1 MQIIEIQ
8 QNIENLTLSVG
19 RKPLEIMPIAESG
32 SARKYFRI
40 VTETGS
46 LIGTYSENTEENEAF
61 FAFSRHFRDLGL
73 NVPEVLAVNDDK
85 TCYLQS
91 DFGDDNLFAHVQKAL
106 ATAGPS
112 TFPMVSGTTKSGT
125 TAFMDDKLIELYKKA
140 LSHLVKLQVLGHQG
154 LDYSK
159 AYPTECF
166 DRQSIL
172 DDLNYFKYY
181 FVKPHEEIDFNE
193 TRLNRDFSAFAD
205 FVSQAPCD
213 FFMYR
218 DFQSR
223 NIMVK
228 DNDLY
233 FIDFQGGRK
242 GPLNYDVVSLLYQV
256 KAQIPQAVRDEL
268 VLFYKSELSRHLNP
282 EEVRFDLYQP
292 YFVYLRLLQVLGAY
306 GFRGLIQKKSHF
318 IESIP
323 YALKELKT
331 WNESH
336 PLNNYPELQN
346 VITQLSTLNSKL
358 STLNSK
364 LPTLNSKLSTLNS
377 KLPTLNSQLSTLNS
391 QLPTDPQ
398 LSTLNSKLPTLNSQL
413 TVTINSFSFRKG
425 YPNDFSGN
433 GGGFVFDCRAL
444 PNPGR
449 EPEFKAKTGRD
460 WEVIDYLMA
469 KPPVHVFLDHV
480 KGIVSQSVENYKE
493 RHFSH
498 LMVSFGCTGG
508 QHRSVFFA
516 QTIYEWLKKTYPDIH
531 LILNHIERKI
541 KEEHNA

>member
-1 MQIIEIQ
+1 MQTPDI
-8 QNIENLTLSVG
+8 QNILAELTRSIG
-19 RKPLEIMPIAESG
+19 ETPKEILPIVESG

-40 VTETGS
+40 ITDNKS
-46 LIGTYSENTEENEAF
+46 LIGTYSNNVEENEAF
-61 FAFSRHFRDLGL
+61 LCFSKHFHDLGL
-73 NVPEVLAVNDDK
+73 NVPEVFAVNEER

-106 ATAGPS
+106 IASSGPS
-112 TFPMVSGTTKSGT
+112 TGSGALASYS
-125 TAFMDDKLIELYKKA
+125 DNVIELYKKA

-159 AYPTECF
+159 AYPTERF
-166 DRQSIL
+166 DRQAII

-181 FVKPHEEIDFNE
+181 FIKPHEEIDFNE
-193 TRLNRDFSAFAD
+193 TRLGKDFEAFAD

-228 DNDLY
+228 DGELY

-256 KAQIPQAVRDEL
+256 KAQVPQAIRDEL
-268 VLFYKSELSRHLNP
+268 VNYYKAELSQYMSP
-282 EEVRFDLYQP
+282 EAVKFDTYQP
-292 YFVYLRLLQVLGAY
+292 YFVYLRLMQVLGAY

-323 YALKELKT
+323 YALREIEALSKGT
-331 WNESH
+331 
-336 PLNNYPELQN
+336 PLTAYPELQS
-346 VITQLSTLNSKL
+346 VI
-358 STLNSK
+358 
-364 LPTLNSKLSTLNS
+364 
-377 KLPTLNSQLSTLNS
+377 SQLN
-391 QLPTDPQ
+391 
-398 LSTLNSKLPTLNSQL
+398 KLDTKYAALIAPPAGKL
-413 TVTINSFSFRKG
+413 TVTINSFSFKKG
-425 YPNDFSGN
+425 YPADFSGN

-449 EPEFKAKTGRD
+449 EPEFKTKTGRD

-469 KPPVHVFLDHV
+469 KPPVHVFLNHV
-480 KGIVSQSVENYKE
+480 KGIVGQSVDNYRE
-493 RHFSH
+493 RHFSN

-516 QTIYEWLKKTYPDIH
+516 QTIFEWLKATYPDIH
-531 LILNHIERKI
+531 LKLNHIERKI
-541 KEEHNA
+541 TEENNA

>member
-1 MQIIEIQ
+1 MQPTDI
-8 QNIENLTLSVG
+8 QNIIAELTHSIG
-19 RKPLEIMPIAESG
+19 ETPTEILPIAASG

-40 VTETGS
+40 ITDKRT

-61 FAFSRHFRDLGL
+61 LTFSKHFHDLGL
-73 NVPEVLAVNDDK
+73 NVPEVYAVNEDK

-106 ATAGPS
+106 MAGS
-112 TFPMVSGTTKSGT
+112 FGENI
-125 TAFMDDKLIELYKKA
+125 IEHYKKA
-140 LSHLVKLQVLGHQG
+140 LSHLVRLQVLGHKG

-159 AYPTECF
+159 AYPTERF
-166 DRQSIL
+166 DRQAIL

-193 TRLNRDFSAFAD
+193 TRLGKDFEAFAD

-228 DNDLY
+228 DNELY

-256 KAQIPQAVRDEL
+256 KSQIPQAVRDEL
-268 VLFYKSELSRHLNP
+268 IQYYKKELKQFVNP
-282 EEVRFDLYQP
+282 DEVKFDTYQP

-331 WNESH
+331 WNENH
-336 PLNNYPELQN
+336 PLNNYPELQK
-346 VITQLSTLNSKL
+346 VISQLSTLNYPTDSQLSTLNSKL
-358 STLNSK
+358 
-364 LPTLNSKLSTLNS
+364 
-377 KLPTLNSQLSTLNS
+377 
-391 QLPTDPQ
+391 
-398 LSTLNSKLPTLNSQL
+398 
-413 TVTINSFSFRKG
+413 TVTVNSFSFKKG
-425 YPNDFSGN
+425 YPNDFRRLRVRLPCPTQPWPRTRVQNQDRPRLGSHRLPDVQATRPR
-433 GGGFVFDCRAL
+433 FPRPRESRHRTECRQL
-444 PNPGR
+444 PRTP
-449 EPEFKAKTGRD
+449 F
-460 WEVIDYLMA
+460 
-469 KPPVHVFLDHV
+469 
-480 KGIVSQSVENYKE
+480 Q
-493 RHFSH
+493 
-498 LMVSFGCTGG
+498 
-508 QHRSVFFA
+508 
-516 QTIYEWLKKTYPDIH
+516 
-531 LILNHIERKI
+531 
-541 KEEHNA
+541 

>member
-1 MQIIEIQ
+1 MQPIEIQ
-8 QNIENLTLSVG
+8 NILAELTRSIG
-19 RKPLEIMPIAESG
+19 ETPIEILPIAASG
-32 SARKYFRI
+32 SARKYYRVF
-40 VTETGS
+40 TERCS
-46 LIGTYSENTEENEAF
+46 MIGTYSENTEENKAF
-61 FAFSRHFRDLGL
+61 LAFNKHFHDLGL
-73 NVPEVLAVNDDK
+73 NVPKVFAVNEK
-85 TCYLQS
+85 ETCYLQS
-91 DFGDDNLFAHVQKAL
+91 DFGDDNLFAHVQKSLMANV
-106 ATAGPS
+106 GPS
-112 TFPMVSGTTKSGT
+112 TGSETLISLGENV
-125 TAFMDDKLIELYKKA
+125 IELYKKA
-140 LSHLVKLQVLGHQG
+140 LKHLVKFQYIGHQG

-159 AYPTECF
+159 AYPTPSF
-166 DRQSIL
+166 DRQAIL

-181 FVKPHEEIDFNE
+181 FAKPHEEIEFNE
-193 TRLNRDFSAFAD
+193 ARLGKDFEAFAD

-228 DNDLY
+228 DNELY

-256 KAQIPQAVRDEL
+256 KAQIPQNVRDEL
-268 VLFYKSELSRHLNP
+268 VLHYKEELKPFVNP
-282 EEVRFDLYQP
+282 DEVKFDLYQP

-323 YALKELKT
+323 FALKELKI
-331 WNESH
+331 WNEKH
-336 PLNNYPELQN
+336 PLTDYPELQH
-346 VITQLSTLNSKL
+346 VISQ
-358 STLNSK
+358 
-364 LPTLNSKLSTLNS
+364 LPTLNYPT
-377 KLPTLNSQLSTLNS
+377 TLNSQLSTLNS
-391 QLPTDPQ
+391 
-398 LSTLNSKLPTLNSQL
+398 KL

-449 EPEFKAKTGRD
+449 EPEFKTKTGRD

-493 RHFSH
+493 RHFSN
-498 LMVSFGCTGG
+498 LMISFGCTGG

-516 QTIYEWLKKTYPDIH
+516 QTIYEWLKTAYPDIN
-531 LILNHIERKI
+531 LKLNHIERKI
-541 KEEHNA
+541 KEERNA

>member
-1 MQIIEIQ
+1 MQTPDI
-8 QNIENLTLSVG
+8 QNILAELTRSIG
-19 RKPLEIMPIAESG
+19 ETPTEILPIAASG
-32 SARKYFRI
+32 SARKYYRI
-40 VTETGS
+40 ITDKRT
-46 LIGTYSENTEENEAF
+46 LISTYSDNTEENEAF
-61 FAFSRHFRDLGL
+61 LTFSKHFHDLGL
-73 NVPEVLAVNDDK
+73 NVPEIFAVNREK

-91 DFGDDNLFAHVQKAL
+91 DFGDDNLFAHVQKSL
-106 ATAGPS
+106 MAGS
-112 TFPMVSGTTKSGT
+112 FGENV
-125 TAFMDDKLIELYKKA
+125 IQLYKMA

-159 AYPTECF
+159 AYPTERF
-166 DRQSIL
+166 DRQAII

-193 TRLNRDFSAFAD
+193 TRLGKDFEAFAD
-205 FVSQAPCD
+205 FVSQDPCD

-228 DNDLY
+228 DNELY

-256 KAQIPQAVRDEL
+256 KAQIPQAIRDEL
-268 VLFYKSELSRHLNP
+268 IHYYKEELKQFVDP
-282 EEVRFDLYQP
+282 EEVKFDTYQP

-323 YALKELKT
+323 YALKEIQALAQAQ
-331 WNESH
+331 
-336 PLNNYPELQN
+336 PLNDYPELHHIIQQFN
-346 VITQLSTLNSKL
+346 KIEQRYQAILQP
-358 STLNSK
+358 
-364 LPTLNSKLSTLNS
+364 PTGK
-377 KLPTLNSQLSTLNS
+377 
-391 QLPTDPQ
+391 
-398 LSTLNSKLPTLNSQL
+398 L
-413 TVTINSFSFRKG
+413 TVTVNSFSFKKG

-449 EPEFKAKTGRD
+449 EPEFKTKTGRD

-480 KGIVSQSVENYKE
+480 KAVVSQSVENYKE
-493 RHFSH
+493 RHFSN

-516 QTIYEWLKKTYPDIH
+516 QTIYEWLKATYPDIH
-531 LILNHIERKI
+531 VVLNHIERKI

>member
-1 MQIIEIQ
+1 MQTPDI
-8 QNIENLTLSVG
+8 QNILAELTRSIG
-19 RKPLEIMPIAESG
+19 ETPKEILPIAESG
-32 SARKYFRI
+32 SARKYYRVI
-40 VTETGS
+40 TEKS
-46 LIGTYSENTEENEAF
+46 SMIGTYSSNIEENEAF
-61 FAFSRHFRDLGL
+61 LTFSKHFYGLGL
-73 NVPEVLAVNDDK
+73 NVPEVFAVNEER

-91 DFGDDNLFAHVQKAL
+91 DFGDDNLFAHVQKSL
-106 ATAGPS
+106 
-112 TFPMVSGTTKSGT
+112 MVGDFGENV
-125 TAFMDDKLIELYKKA
+125 IQLYKQA
-140 LSHLVKLQVLGHQG
+140 LCHLVKLQVLGHKG

-159 AYPTECF
+159 AYPTERF
-166 DRQSIL
+166 DRQAII

-193 TRLNRDFSAFAD
+193 TRLGKDFEAFAD

-228 DNDLY
+228 DNELY

-256 KAQIPQAVRDEL
+256 KAQIPQAIRDEL
-268 VLFYKSELSRHLNP
+268 VNYYKTELSQYMSL
-282 EEVRFDLYQP
+282 EAVKFDTYQP
-292 YFVYLRLLQVLGAY
+292 YFVYLRLMQVLGAY

-323 YALKELKT
+323 YALREIEALSKAA
-331 WNESH
+331 
-336 PLNNYPELQN
+336 PLTAYPELQS
-346 VITQLSTLNSKL
+346 VI
-358 STLNSK
+358 
-364 LPTLNSKLSTLNS
+364 
-377 KLPTLNSQLSTLNS
+377 SQLN
-391 QLPTDPQ
+391 
-398 LSTLNSKLPTLNSQL
+398 KLDAKHAALIAPPAGKL
-413 TVTINSFSFRKG
+413 TVTINSFSFKKG
-425 YPNDFSGN
+425 YPADFSGN

-449 EPEFKAKTGRD
+449 EPEFKTKTGRD

-469 KPPVHVFLDHV
+469 KPPVHIFLDHV
-480 KGIVSQSVENYKE
+480 KGIINQSVENYKD
-493 RHFSH
+493 RHFSN

-516 QTIYEWLKKTYPDIH
+516 QTIYEWLKATYPDIH
-531 LILNHIERKI
+531 LKLNHIERKI
-541 KEEHNA
+541 TEETGL

>member
-1 MQIIEIQ
+1 MQSNET
-8 QNIENLTLSVG
+8 QNILAELTRSLDETPIDIV
-19 RKPLEIMPIAESG
+19 PIAASG
-32 SARKYFRI
+32 SARKYYRI
-40 VTETGS
+40 VTEKRT

-61 FAFSRHFRDLGL
+61 LTFSKHFHDFGL
-73 NVPEVLAVNDDK
+73 NVPEVFAVNEEK

-91 DFGDDNLFAHVQKAL
+91 DFGDDNLFAHVQRSLMASSF
-106 ATAGPS
+106 GEN
-112 TFPMVSGTTKSGT
+112 V
-125 TAFMDDKLIELYKKA
+125 IELYKKA
-140 LSHLVKLQVLGHQG
+140 LSHLVKLQVLGHKD

-159 AYPTECF
+159 AYPTERF
-166 DRQSIL
+166 DRQAIL

-193 TRLNRDFSAFAD
+193 TRLGKDFEAFAD

-228 DNDLY
+228 DSELY

-268 VLFYKSELSRHLNP
+268 IQYYKEELKQFVNP
-282 EEVRFDLYQP
+282 EEVKFDTYQP

-323 YALKELKT
+323 YALKEIQALAKAQ
-331 WNESH
+331 
-336 PLNNYPELQN
+336 PLNDYPELQH
-346 VITQLSTLNSKL
+346 IILQFGKIEQRYQTILQP
-358 STLNSK
+358 
-364 LPTLNSKLSTLNS
+364 PTGK
-377 KLPTLNSQLSTLNS
+377 
-391 QLPTDPQ
+391 
-398 LSTLNSKLPTLNSQL
+398 L
-413 TVTINSFSFRKG
+413 TVTVNSFSFKKG

-449 EPEFKAKTGRD
+449 EPEFKTKTGRD

-480 KGIVSQSVENYKE
+480 KAIIGQSVDNYRE
-493 RHFSH
+493 RHFSN

-516 QTIYEWLKKTYPDIH
+516 QTIYEWLKTTYPDIH
-531 LILNHIERKI
+531 IIVNHIERKI

>member
-1 MQIIEIQ
+1 MQPIEIQ
-8 QNIENLTLSVG
+8 NILAELTRSIG
-19 RKPLEIMPIAESG
+19 ETPIEILPIAASG
-32 SARKYFRI
+32 SARKYYRI
-40 VTETGS
+40 FTERRS
-46 LIGTYSENTEENEAF
+46 MIGTYSENTEENKAF
-61 FAFSRHFRDLGL
+61 LAFSKHFHELGL
-73 NVPEVLAVNDDK
+73 NVPEVFTVNKEK

-91 DFGDDNLFAHVQKAL
+91 DFGDDNLFAHVQKSLMANV
-106 ATAGPS
+106 GPS
-112 TFPMVSGTTKSGT
+112 TGSGT
-125 TAFMDDKLIELYKKA
+125 LIPLYKKA

-159 AYPTECF
+159 AYPTPSF
-166 DRQSIL
+166 DRQAIL

-193 TRLNRDFSAFAD
+193 ARLGKDFEAFAD

-228 DNDLY
+228 DNELY

-268 VLFYKSELSRHLNP
+268 IPYYKEELKQFVNP
-282 EEVRFDLYQP
+282 DEVKFDLYQP

-323 YALKELKT
+323 FALKELKT
-331 WNESH
+331 WNEKH
-336 PLNNYPELQN
+336 PLTDYPELQH
-346 VITQLSTLNSKL
+346 VISQLSTLNY
-358 STLNSK
+358 
-364 LPTLNSKLSTLNS
+364 PT
-377 KLPTLNSQLSTLNS
+377 TLNSQLSTLNS
-391 QLPTDPQ
+391 
-398 LSTLNSKLPTLNSQL
+398 KL

-449 EPEFKAKTGRD
+449 EPEFKTKTGRD

-480 KGIVSQSVENYKE
+480 KGIVGQSVENYKE

-516 QTIYEWLKKTYPDIH
+516 QTIYEWLKTAYPDIN
-531 LILNHIERKI
+531 LKLNHIERKI
-541 KEEHNA
+541 KEERNA

>member
-1 MQIIEIQ
+1 MQSTDI
-8 QNIENLTLSVG
+8 QNILAELTHSLSETPNDIV
-19 RKPLEIMPIAESG
+19 PIAASG
-32 SARKYFRI
+32 SARKYYRI
-40 VTETGS
+40 ITDKRT
-46 LIGTYSENTEENEAF
+46 LIGTYSENTEENDAF
-61 FAFSRHFRDLGL
+61 LTFSKHFHDIGL
-73 NVPEVLAVNDDK
+73 NVPEVFAVNEEK

-106 ATAGPS
+106 MAGGPS
-112 TFPMVSGTTKSGT
+112 TGSGT
-125 TAFMDDKLIELYKKA
+125 AYCENIIELYKHA
-140 LSHLVKLQVLGHQG
+140 LKHLVKLQVLGHQG

-159 AYPTECF
+159 AYPTERF
-166 DRQSIL
+166 DRQAIL

-193 TRLNRDFSAFAD
+193 TRLGKDFEAFAD

-228 DNDLY
+228 DDELY

-268 VLFYKSELSRHLNP
+268 IQYYKEELKQFVDP
-282 EEVRFDLYQP
+282 EEVKFDTYQP

-331 WNESH
+331 WNEKH
-336 PLNNYPELQN
+336 PLSAYPELQN
-346 VITQLSTLNSKL
+346 TISQLSTLNYPLPTDSKL

-364 LPTLNSKLSTLNS
+364 L
-377 KLPTLNSQLSTLNS
+377 
-391 QLPTDPQ
+391 
-398 LSTLNSKLPTLNSQL
+398 
-413 TVTINSFSFRKG
+413 TVTVNSFSFKKG

-449 EPEFKAKTGRD
+449 EPEFKTKTGRD

-469 KPPVHVFLDHV
+469 KPPVHIFLDHV
-480 KGIVSQSVENYKE
+480 KAIVGQSVDNYRE
-493 RHFSH
+493 RHFSN
-498 LMVSFGCTGG
+498 LMLSFGCTGG

-516 QTIYEWLKKTYPDIH
+516 QTIYEWLKSTYPDIH
-531 LILNHIERKI
+531 VVVNHIERKI

>member
-1 MQIIEIQ
+1 MQTPDI
-8 QNIENLTLSVG
+8 QNILAELTRSIGETPKDIL
-19 RKPLEIMPIAESG
+19 PIAESG

-40 VTETGS
+40 ITGDKS
-46 LIGTYSENTEENEAF
+46 LIGTYSSNIEENEAF
-61 FAFSRHFRDLGL
+61 LSFSKHFHGMGL
-73 NVPEVLAVNDDK
+73 NVPEVFAVNEER

-91 DFGDDNLFAHVQKAL
+91 DFGDDNLFAHVQKELL
-106 ATAGPS
+106 AVGPS
-112 TFPMVSGTTKSGT
+112 TSSGT
-125 TAFMDDKLIELYKKA
+125 LIPLYKKA

-154 LDYSK
+154 LDYKK
-159 AYPTECF
+159 AYPTERF
-166 DRQSIL
+166 DRQAII

-193 TRLNRDFSAFAD
+193 TRLGKDFEAFAD

-223 NIMVK
+223 NIMV
-228 DNDLY
+228 NDGELY

-256 KAQIPQAVRDEL
+256 KAQIPQATRDEL
-268 VLFYKSELSRHLNP
+268 VDYYKAELSQYINP
-282 EEVRFDLYQP
+282 EAVKFDTYQP
-292 YFVYLRLLQVLGAY
+292 YFVYLRLMQVLGAY

-323 YALKELKT
+323 YALREIEALSKAV
-331 WNESH
+331 
-336 PLNNYPELQN
+336 PLTKYPELQN
-346 VITQLSTLNSKL
+346 VINQLNKL
-358 STLNSK
+358 DAKYAALIAPPAGK
-364 LPTLNSKLSTLNS
+364 
-377 KLPTLNSQLSTLNS
+377 
-391 QLPTDPQ
+391 
-398 LSTLNSKLPTLNSQL
+398 L
-413 TVTINSFSFRKG
+413 TVTINSFSFKKG
-425 YPNDFSGN
+425 YPTDFSGN

-449 EPEFKAKTGRD
+449 EPEFKTKTGRD

-480 KGIVSQSVENYKE
+480 KGIIGQSVDNYRE
-493 RHFSH
+493 RHFSN

-516 QTIYEWLKKTYPDIH
+516 QTIYEWLKATYPDIH
-531 LILNHIERKI
+531 VIVNHIERKI

>member
-1 MQIIEIQ
+1 MQTTDI
-8 QNIENLTLSVG
+8 QNILAELTRSLG
-19 RKPLEIMPIAESG
+19 ETPIDIIPIAASG
-32 SARKYFRI
+32 SARNYFRI
-40 VTETGS
+40 LTDKRT

-61 FAFSRHFRDLGL
+61 LTFSKHFHDLGL
-73 NVPEVLAVNDDK
+73 NVPEVFAVNGEK

-91 DFGDDNLFAHVQKAL
+91 DFGDDNLFAHVQKSL
-106 ATAGPS
+106 LVGGPS
-112 TFPMVSGTTKSGT
+112 TGSGT
-125 TAFMDDKLIELYKKA
+125 LIELYKKA
-140 LSHLVKLQVLGHQG
+140 LSHLVKLQVLGHKG

-159 AYPTECF
+159 AYPTERF
-166 DRQSIL
+166 DRQAIL

-193 TRLNRDFSAFAD
+193 TRLGKDFEAFAD

-213 FFMYR
+213 YFMYR

-228 DNDLY
+228 DGELY

-256 KAQIPQAVRDEL
+256 KAQIPQVVRDEL
-268 VLFYKSELSRHLNP
+268 IQYYKEELKQFVNP
-282 EEVRFDLYQP
+282 EDVKFDTYQP

-331 WNESH
+331 WNENH
-336 PLNNYPELQN
+336 PLNDYPELQH
-346 VITQLSTLNSKL
+346 IIAQL
-358 STLNSK
+358 
-364 LPTLNSKLSTLNS
+364 PI
-377 KLPTLNSQLSTLNS
+377 LNSQFSILNS
-391 QLPTDPQ
+391 Q
-398 LSTLNSKLPTLNSQL
+398 NSKL
-413 TVTINSFSFRKG
+413 TVTINSFSFKKG

-449 EPEFKAKTGRD
+449 EPEFKTKTGRD

-480 KGIVSQSVENYKE
+480 KAIVGQSVDNYRE
-493 RHFSH
+493 RHFSN

-516 QTIYEWLKKTYPDIH
+516 QTIYEWLKATYPDIH
-531 LILNHIERKI
+531 VVVNHIERKI

>member
-1 MQIIEIQ
+1 MQTPDI
-8 QNIENLTLSVG
+8 QNILAELTRSIEETPKDIL
-19 RKPLEIMPIAESG
+19 PIAESG
-32 SARKYFRI
+32 SARKYYRVI
-40 VTETGS
+40 TEKSS
-46 LIGTYSENTEENEAF
+46 LIGTYSSNIEENEAF
-61 FAFSRHFRDLGL
+61 LSFSKHLHDLGL
-73 NVPEVLAVNDDK
+73 NVPEVFAVNEEK

-106 ATAGPS
+106 MAGG
-112 TFPMVSGTTKSGT
+112 FGENNIHL
-125 TAFMDDKLIELYKKA
+125 FKKA

-154 LDYSK
+154 LDYTK
-159 AYPTECF
+159 AYPTERF
-166 DRQSIL
+166 DRQAII

-193 TRLNRDFSAFAD
+193 TRLGKDFEAFAD

-223 NIMVK
+223 NIMV
-228 DNDLY
+228 NDGELY

-256 KAQIPQAVRDEL
+256 KAQIPQATRDEL
-268 VLFYKSELSRHLNP
+268 VDYYKAELSQYINP
-282 EEVRFDLYQP
+282 EAVKFDTYQP
-292 YFVYLRLLQVLGAY
+292 YFVYLRLMQVLGAY

-323 YALKELKT
+323 YALREIEALSKAV
-331 WNESH
+331 
-336 PLNNYPELQN
+336 PLTKYPELQN
-346 VITQLSTLNSKL
+346 VINQLNKL
-358 STLNSK
+358 DAKYAALIAPPAGK
-364 LPTLNSKLSTLNS
+364 
-377 KLPTLNSQLSTLNS
+377 
-391 QLPTDPQ
+391 
-398 LSTLNSKLPTLNSQL
+398 L
-413 TVTINSFSFRKG
+413 TVTINSFSFKKG
-425 YPNDFSGN
+425 YPTDFSGN

-449 EPEFKAKTGRD
+449 EPEFKTKTGRD

-480 KGIVSQSVENYKE
+480 KGIIGQSVDNYRE
-493 RHFSH
+493 RHFSN

-516 QTIYEWLKKTYPDIH
+516 QTIYEWLKATYPDIH
-531 LILNHIERKI
+531 VIVNHIERKI

>member
-1 MQIIEIQ
+1 MQPTEIQ
-8 QNIENLTLSVG
+8 NILAELTRSTG
-19 RKPLEIMPIAESG
+19 ETPLEILPIAASG
-32 SARKYFRI
+32 SARKYYRI
-40 VTETGS
+40 VTDKRT
-46 LIGTYSENTEENEAF
+46 LIGTFSENTEENEAF
-61 FAFSRHFRDLGL
+61 LTFSKHFQDLGL
-73 NVPEVLAVNDDK
+73 NVPEVFAVNEEK

-91 DFGDDNLFAHVQKAL
+91 DFGDDNLFAQVQKSL
-106 ATAGPS
+106 MAGG
-112 TFPMVSGTTKSGT
+112 FGENV
-125 TAFMDDKLIELYKKA
+125 IQLYKKA
-140 LSHLVKLQVLGHQG
+140 LSHLVKLQVLGHKG

-159 AYPTECF
+159 AYPTERF
-166 DRQSIL
+166 DRRAII

-193 TRLNRDFSAFAD
+193 TRLGKDFEAFAD

-228 DNDLY
+228 DNELF

-256 KAQIPQAVRDEL
+256 KAQIPQAIRDEL
-268 VLFYKSELSRHLNP
+268 IQYYKEELKQFVDP
-282 EEVRFDLYQP
+282 EEVKFDLYQP

-323 YALKELKT
+323 YALKEIQALAKAQ
-331 WNESH
+331 
-336 PLNNYPELQN
+336 PLNDYPELQH
-346 VITQLSTLNSKL
+346 VIEQFSKIERRYQAIL
-358 STLNSK
+358 
-364 LPTLNSKLSTLNS
+364 LPPSGK
-377 KLPTLNSQLSTLNS
+377 
-391 QLPTDPQ
+391 
-398 LSTLNSKLPTLNSQL
+398 L
-413 TVTINSFSFRKG
+413 TVTVNSFSFRKG

-449 EPEFKAKTGRD
+449 EPEYKTKTGRD

-480 KGIVSQSVENYKE
+480 KAIVRQSVDNYKE
-493 RHFSH
+493 RHFSD

-516 QTIYEWLKKTYPDIH
+516 QTIYEWLKATYPDIH
-531 LILNHIERKI
+531 LVLNHIERKI

>member
-1 MQIIEIQ
+1 MQTPDI
-8 QNIENLTLSVG
+8 QNIIAELTRSISETPV
-19 RKPLEIMPIAESG
+19 EILPIAASG
-32 SARKYFRI
+32 SARKYYRI
-40 VTETGS
+40 ITDKRT

-61 FAFSRHFRDLGL
+61 LTFSKHFHDLGL
-73 NVPEVLAVNDDK
+73 NVPEVFAVNSEK

-91 DFGDDNLFAHVQKAL
+91 DFGDDNLFAHVQRSL
-106 ATAGPS
+106 IVGG
-112 TFPMVSGTTKSGT
+112 FGENV
-125 TAFMDDKLIELYKKA
+125 IELYKKV

-159 AYPTECF
+159 AYPTERF
-166 DRQSIL
+166 DRQAII

-193 TRLNRDFSAFAD
+193 TRLGKDFEAFAD

-228 DNDLY
+228 DGVLY

-256 KAQIPQAVRDEL
+256 KAQIPQPVRDEL
-268 VLFYKSELSRHLNP
+268 IQYYKEELKHFVNP
-282 EEVRFDLYQP
+282 EEVKFDTYQP

-323 YALKELKT
+323 YALKELKI
-331 WNESH
+331 WNEKH
-336 PLNNYPELQN
+336 PLNHYPELQN
-346 VITQLSTLNSKL
+346 VISRLSTLNYPTDSQLSTLNSK
-358 STLNSK
+358 
-364 LPTLNSKLSTLNS
+364 
-377 KLPTLNSQLSTLNS
+377 
-391 QLPTDPQ
+391 
-398 LSTLNSKLPTLNSQL
+398 L

-425 YPNDFSGN
+425 YPNDFSSN

-449 EPEFKAKTGRD
+449 EPEFKTKTGLD
-460 WEVIDYLMA
+460 WEVIDYLTA

-480 KGIVSQSVENYKE
+480 KGIVSQSVDNYIE
-493 RHFSH
+493 RHFSN
-498 LMVSFGCTGG
+498 LMISFGCTGG

-531 LILNHIERKI
+531 LKLNHIERKI
-541 KEEHNA
+541 TEETGL

>member
-1 MQIIEIQ
+1 MQTPDI
-8 QNIENLTLSVG
+8 QNILAELTRFIG
-19 RKPLEIMPIAESG
+19 ETPNEILPIAESG
-32 SARKYFRI
+32 SARKYFRVI
-40 VTETGS
+40 TDKRS
-46 LIGTYSENTEENEAF
+46 LIGTYSSNIEENEAF
-61 FAFSRHFRDLGL
+61 LCFSKHFYDLGL
-73 NVPEVLAVNDDK
+73 NVPEVLAVNKDH

-91 DFGDDNLFAHVQKAL
+91 DFGDDNLFAHVQRAL
-106 ATAGPS
+106 MANGGPS
-112 TFPMVSGTTKSGT
+112 TGSGTFASLGENV
-125 TAFMDDKLIELYKKA
+125 IELYKKA

-166 DRQSIL
+166 DRQAII

-193 TRLNRDFSAFAD
+193 TRLGKDFEAFAD

-228 DNDLY
+228 DGELY

-256 KAQIPQAVRDEL
+256 KAQIPQATRDEL
-268 VLFYKSELSRHLNP
+268 VEYYKEELSRYMSP
-282 EEVRFDLYQP
+282 EAVKFDIYQP
-292 YFVYLRLLQVLGAY
+292 YFVYLRLMQVLGAY

-323 YALKELKT
+323 FALREIEALSKT
-331 WNESH
+331 A
-336 PLNNYPELQN
+336 PLTAYPELQS
-346 VITQLSTLNSKL
+346 VI
-358 STLNSK
+358 
-364 LPTLNSKLSTLNS
+364 
-377 KLPTLNSQLSTLNS
+377 SQLNKLDAKYNALIA
-391 QLPTDPQ
+391 LPAG
-398 LSTLNSKLPTLNSQL
+398 KL
-413 TVTINSFSFRKG
+413 TVTINSFSFKKG
-425 YPNDFSGN
+425 YPSDFSGN
-433 GGGFVFDCRAL
+433 GGGYVFDCRAL

-449 EPEFKAKTGRD
+449 EPQFKTKTGRD

-469 KPPVHVFLDHV
+469 KPPVHIFLDHV
-480 KGIVSQSVENYKE
+480 KGIVGQSVDNYRE
-493 RHFSH
+493 RHFSN

-516 QTIYEWLKKTYPDIH
+516 QTIYDWLKATYPDIH
-531 LILNHIERKI
+531 LKLNHIERKI
-541 KEEHNA
+541 TEEHNA

>member
-1 MQIIEIQ
+1 MQTTDI
-8 QNIENLTLSVG
+8 QNILAELTRSIGETPKDIL
-19 RKPLEIMPIAESG
+19 PIAESG
-32 SARKYFRI
+32 SARKYFRVI
-40 VTETGS
+40 TGDKS
-46 LIGTYSENTEENEAF
+46 LIGTYSSNIEENEAF
-61 FAFSRHFRDLGL
+61 LTFSKHFHDLGL
-73 NVPEVLAVNDDK
+73 NVPEVFAVNKEK

-106 ATAGPS
+106 IASSSPS
-112 TFPMVSGTTKSGT
+112 TGSGTLATYSENV
-125 TAFMDDKLIELYKKA
+125 IELYKKA

-154 LDYSK
+154 LDYTK
-159 AYPTECF
+159 AYPTERF
-166 DRQSIL
+166 DRQAII

-193 TRLNRDFSAFAD
+193 TRLGKDFEAFAD

-228 DNDLY
+228 DGELY

-256 KAQIPQAVRDEL
+256 KAQIPQATRDEL
-268 VLFYKSELSRHLNP
+268 VDYYKAELSQHINP
-282 EEVRFDLYQP
+282 EAVKFDTYQP
-292 YFVYLRLLQVLGAY
+292 YFVYLRLMQVLGAY

-323 YALKELKT
+323 YALREIEALSKAV
-331 WNESH
+331 
-336 PLNNYPELQN
+336 PLTKYPELQS
-346 VITQLSTLNSKL
+346 VINQLNKL
-358 STLNSK
+358 DAKYAALIAPPAGK
-364 LPTLNSKLSTLNS
+364 
-377 KLPTLNSQLSTLNS
+377 
-391 QLPTDPQ
+391 
-398 LSTLNSKLPTLNSQL
+398 L
-413 TVTINSFSFRKG
+413 TVTINSFSFKKG
-425 YPNDFSGN
+425 YPADFSGN

-449 EPEFKAKTGRD
+449 EPQFKTKTGRD

-480 KGIVSQSVENYKE
+480 KGIIGQSVDNYRE
-493 RHFSH
+493 RHFSN

-516 QTIYEWLKKTYPDIH
+516 QTIYEWLKATYPDIH
-531 LILNHIERKI
+531 VIVNHIERKI

>member
-1 MQIIEIQ
+1 MQPTDI
-8 QNIENLTLSVG
+8 QNILAELTRSIGKTPV
-19 RKPLEIMPIAESG
+19 EILPIAASG
-32 SARKYFRI
+32 SSRNYYRI
-40 VTETGS
+40 ITDKRT

-61 FAFSRHFRDLGL
+61 LTFSKHFHDLGL
-73 NVPEVLAVNDDK
+73 NVPDVFAANGEK

-106 ATAGPS
+106 MAGGPS
-112 TFPMVSGTTKSGT
+112 TGSGTTYSENI
-125 TAFMDDKLIELYKKA
+125 IELYKQA
-140 LSHLVKLQVLGHQG
+140 LKHLVKLQVLGHQG

-159 AYPTECF
+159 AYPTERF
-166 DRQSIL
+166 DRQAIL

-193 TRLNRDFSAFAD
+193 TRLGKDFEAFAD

-228 DNDLY
+228 DNELY

-256 KAQIPQAVRDEL
+256 KAQIPQAIRDEL
-268 VLFYKSELSRHLNP
+268 IHYYKEELKQFVDP
-282 EEVRFDLYQP
+282 EEVKFDTYQP

-323 YALKELKT
+323 YALKELKI
-331 WNESH
+331 WNERN
-336 PLNNYPELQN
+336 PLNAYPELQN
-346 VITQLSTLNSKL
+346 VITQLSTLNYPLPTDSKL

-364 LPTLNSKLSTLNS
+364 L
-377 KLPTLNSQLSTLNS
+377 
-391 QLPTDPQ
+391 
-398 LSTLNSKLPTLNSQL
+398 
-413 TVTINSFSFRKG
+413 TVTVNSFSFKKG

-449 EPEFKAKTGRD
+449 EPEFKTKTGRD

-480 KGIVSQSVENYKE
+480 KAIIGQSVDNYRE
-493 RHFSH
+493 RHFSN

-516 QTIYEWLKKTYPDIH
+516 QTIYEWLKATYPDIH
-531 LILNHIERKI
+531 VVLNHIERKI

>member
-1 MQIIEIQ
+1 MQTPDI
-8 QNIENLTLSVG
+8 QNILAELTRSIGETPV
-19 RKPLEIMPIAESG
+19 EILLIAASG
-32 SARKYFRI
+32 SARKYYRI
-40 VTETGS
+40 ISDKRT

-61 FAFSRHFRDLGL
+61 LTFSKHFHNLGL
-73 NVPEVLAVNDDK
+73 NVPEVFTVNEEK

-106 ATAGPS
+106 MVNVGPS
-112 TFPMVSGTTKSGT
+112 TGSGTLTITGSGT
-125 TAFMDDKLIELYKKA
+125 AYSENVIQLYKQA
-140 LSHLVKLQVLGHQG
+140 LKHLVKLQVLGHQG

-159 AYPTECF
+159 AYPTERF

-193 TRLNRDFSAFAD
+193 TRLGKDFEAFAD

-228 DNDLY
+228 DSELY

-256 KAQIPQAVRDEL
+256 KAQIPQAIRDEL
-268 VLFYKSELSRHLNP
+268 IHYYKEELKQFVDP
-282 EEVRFDLYQP
+282 EEVKFDTYQP

-323 YALKELKT
+323 YALKEIQTMAKAQ
-331 WNESH
+331 
-336 PLNNYPELQN
+336 PLNVYPELQH
-346 VITQLSTLNSKL
+346 VIQQFDKIEQRYQAILQP
-358 STLNSK
+358 
-364 LPTLNSKLSTLNS
+364 PTGK
-377 KLPTLNSQLSTLNS
+377 
-391 QLPTDPQ
+391 
-398 LSTLNSKLPTLNSQL
+398 L
-413 TVTINSFSFRKG
+413 TVTVNSFSFKKG

-449 EPEFKAKTGRD
+449 EPEFKTKTGRD

-480 KGIVSQSVENYKE
+480 KAIIRQSVDNYRE
-493 RHFSH
+493 RHFSN

-516 QTIYEWLKKTYPDIH
+516 QTIYEWLKATYPDIH
-531 LILNHIERKI
+531 VVLNHIERKI
-541 KEEHNA
+541 KEEYNA

>member
-1 MQIIEIQ
+1 MQTPDI
-8 QNIENLTLSVG
+8 QNILAELTRSIG
-19 RKPLEIMPIAESG
+19 ETPTEILPIAASG
-32 SARKYFRI
+32 SSRKYYRI
-40 VTETGS
+40 LTDKRT
-46 LIGTYSENTEENEAF
+46 LIGTYSDNTEENEAF
-61 FAFSRHFRDLGL
+61 LTFSKHFHGLGL
-73 NVPEVLAVNDDK
+73 NVPKVFAVNEDK
-85 TCYLQS
+85 TCYLQN
-91 DFGDDNLFAHVQKAL
+91 DFGDDNLFAHVQKSL
-106 ATAGPS
+106 IAGG
-112 TFPMVSGTTKSGT
+112 FGENV
-125 TAFMDDKLIELYKKA
+125 IQLYKQA
-140 LSHLVKLQVLGHQG
+140 LKHLVKLQVLGHKG

-159 AYPTECF
+159 AYPTERF
-166 DRQSIL
+166 DRQAII

-193 TRLNRDFSAFAD
+193 TRLGKDFEAFAD

-223 NIMVK
+223 NIMAK
-228 DNDLY
+228 DGELY

-256 KAQIPQAVRDEL
+256 KAQIPQAIRDEL
-268 VLFYKSELSRHLNP
+268 IQYYKDELKQFVNP
-282 EEVRFDLYQP
+282 EEVKFDLYQP

-331 WNESH
+331 WSEKH
-336 PLNNYPELQN
+336 PLNDYSELQK
-346 VITQLSTLNSKL
+346 VI
-358 STLNSK
+358 
-364 LPTLNSKLSTLNS
+364 
-377 KLPTLNSQLSTLNS
+377 SQLSTINY
-391 QLPTDPQ
+391 QLPT
-398 LSTLNSKLPTLNSQL
+398 TNSKL
-413 TVTINSFSFRKG
+413 TVTVNSFSFRKG

-449 EPEFKAKTGRD
+449 EPEFKTKTGRD

-469 KPPVHVFLDHV
+469 KPPVHEFLDHV
-480 KGIVSQSVENYKE
+480 KHIVGQSVDNYCE
-493 RHFSH
+493 RHFSN

-516 QTIYEWLKKTYPDIH
+516 QTIYEWLKATYPDIH
-531 LILNHIERKI
+531 LVLNHIERKI

>member
-1 MQIIEIQ
+1 MQTPDI
-8 QNIENLTLSVG
+8 QNILAELTRSVG
-19 RKPLEIMPIAESG
+19 ETPNEILPIAESG

-40 VTETGS
+40 ITWHRS
-46 LIGTYSENTEENEAF
+46 LIGTYSSNIEENEAF
-61 FAFSRHFRDLGL
+61 LCFSKHFHDLGL
-73 NVPEVLAVNDDK
+73 NVPEVFAVNAER

-91 DFGDDNLFAHVQKAL
+91 DFGDDNLFAHVQRELIANNGSAL
-106 ATAGPS
+106 RQAQGPQSGPS
-112 TFPMVSGTTKSGT
+112 TLRQAQGSGT
-125 TAFMDDKLIELYKKA
+125 LITLYKKA
-140 LSHLVKLQVLGHQG
+140 LSHLVKLQVLGQQG

-159 AYPTECF
+159 AYPTERF
-166 DRQSIL
+166 DRQAII

-193 TRLNRDFSAFAD
+193 TRLGKDFEAFAD

-228 DNDLY
+228 GDELY

-268 VLFYKSELSRHLNP
+268 VEYYKAELSQYINP
-282 EEVRFDLYQP
+282 ETVKFDTYQP
-292 YFVYLRLLQVLGAY
+292 YFVYLRLMQVLGAY

-323 YALKELKT
+323 YALREIEALSKT
-331 WNESH
+331 T
-336 PLNNYPELQN
+336 PLTAYPELQS
-346 VITQLSTLNSKL
+346 VI
-358 STLNSK
+358 
-364 LPTLNSKLSTLNS
+364 
-377 KLPTLNSQLSTLNS
+377 SQLNKLDAKYNA
-391 QLPTDPQ
+391 LIAPTAD
-398 LSTLNSKLPTLNSQL
+398 KL
-413 TVTINSFSFRKG
+413 TVTINSFSFKKG
-425 YPNDFSGN
+425 YPADFSGN
-433 GGGFVFDCRAL
+433 GGGYVFDCRAL

-449 EPEFKAKTGRD
+449 EPQFKTKTGRD

-480 KGIVSQSVENYKE
+480 KAIVGQSVDNYRE
-493 RHFSH
+493 RHFSN

-516 QTIYEWLKKTYPDIH
+516 QTIYDWLKATYPDIH
-531 LILNHIERKI
+531 VIVNHIERKI

>member
-1 MQIIEIQ
+1 MQLVDIQ
-8 QNIENLTLSVG
+8 NSLAELTRSIGENPVD
-19 RKPLEIMPIAESG
+19 IQPIAASG

-40 VTETGS
+40 VTETRS
-46 LIGTYSENTEENEAF
+46 LIGTYSSNIEENEAF
-61 FAFSRHFRDLGL
+61 IAFSRHFHDLQL
-73 NVPEVLAVNDDK
+73 NVPEVLAVNAQRD
-85 TCYLQS
+85 CYLQS
-91 DFGDDNLFAHVQKAL
+91 DFGDDNLFAYVQKSL
-106 ATAGPS
+106 MAGGIGEN
-112 TFPMVSGTTKSGT
+112 VIG
-125 TAFMDDKLIELYKKA
+125 LYKMA
-140 LSHLVKLQVLGHQG
+140 LKHLVKFQCMGHQG

-166 DRQSIL
+166 DRQAIL
-172 DDLNYFKYY
+172 ADLNYFKYY

-193 TRLNRDFSAFAD
+193 TRLDKDFAHFAD
-205 FVSQAPCD
+205 FVSQAPAD

-228 DNDLY
+228 NDELY

-268 VLFYKSELSRHLNP
+268 VDYYNKVLSEFVNP
-282 EEVRFDLYQP
+282 ETVQFDLYQP

-306 GFRGLIQKKSHF
+306 GFRGLIQKKAHF

-323 YALKELKT
+323 YALKELRT
-331 WNESH
+331 WNETH
-336 PLNNYPELQN
+336 PLNDYPELQS
-346 VITQLSTLNSKL
+346 IISKLSTLNYPTDSKL

-364 LPTLNSKLSTLNS
+364 L
-377 KLPTLNSQLSTLNS
+377 
-391 QLPTDPQ
+391 
-398 LSTLNSKLPTLNSQL
+398 
-413 TVTINSFSFRKG
+413 TVTVNSFSFRKG

-449 EPEFKAKTGRD
+449 EPEFKTKTGRD

-469 KPPVHVFLDHV
+469 KPPVHTFLDHV
-480 KGIVSQSVENYKE
+480 KGIVDQSVENYKE
-493 RHFSH
+493 RHFSN

-516 QTIYEWLKKTYPDIH
+516 QTIYEWLKTTHPDIH
-531 LILNHIERKI
+531 LKLNHIEQKI

>member
-1 MQIIEIQ
+1 MQAPDI
-8 QNIENLTLSVG
+8 QNILAELTRFIG
-19 RKPLEIMPIAESG
+19 ETPTEILPIAASG
-32 SARKYFRI
+32 SARKYYRI
-40 VTETGS
+40 ITDTRTM
-46 LIGTYSENTEENEAF
+46 IGTYSENTEENEAF
-61 FAFSRHFRDLGL
+61 LTFSKHFHDLGL
-73 NVPEVLAVNDDK
+73 NVPEVFAVNGDK

-91 DFGDDNLFAHVQKAL
+91 DFGDDNLFAHVQRSLVAV
-106 ATAGPS
+106 GPS
-112 TFPMVSGTTKSGT
+112 TLRQAQGPQDSR
-125 TAFMDDKLIELYKKA
+125 TAFGENVIQLYKQA
-140 LSHLVKLQVLGHQG
+140 LKHLVRFQCVGHQG

-159 AYPTECF
+159 AYPTERF
-166 DRQSIL
+166 DRQAIL

-193 TRLNRDFSAFAD
+193 TRLGKDFEAFAD
-205 FVSQAPCD
+205 FLSQAPCE

-228 DNDLY
+228 DNELY

-256 KAQIPQAVRDEL
+256 KAQMPQAVRDQLIQYYKDEL
-268 VLFYKSELSRHLNP
+268 KQFVNP
-282 EEVRFDLYQP
+282 EEIKFDLYQP

-323 YALKELKT
+323 YALKEIQALAKVK
-331 WNESH
+331 
-336 PLNNYPELQN
+336 PLNDYPELQH
-346 VITQLSTLNSKL
+346 IIFQLNKIEQRYQIIIQP
-358 STLNSK
+358 
-364 LPTLNSKLSTLNS
+364 PTGK
-377 KLPTLNSQLSTLNS
+377 
-391 QLPTDPQ
+391 
-398 LSTLNSKLPTLNSQL
+398 L
-413 TVTINSFSFRKG
+413 TVTVNSFSFRKG

-449 EPEFKAKTGRD
+449 EPEFKTKTGRD
-460 WEVIDYLMA
+460 WDVIDYLMA

-480 KGIVSQSVENYKE
+480 KSIVTQSVENYKE
-493 RHFSH
+493 RHFSN

-516 QTIYEWLKKTYPDIH
+516 QTIYEWLKATYPDIH
-531 LILNHIERKI
+531 LKLNHIERKI
-541 KEEHNA
+541 KEEHNP

>member
-1 MQIIEIQ
+1 MQTPDIQNILAELTHSISETPIEI
-8 QNIENLTLSVG
+8 L
-19 RKPLEIMPIAESG
+19 PIAASG

-40 VTETGS
+40 VTDKRT

-61 FAFSRHFRDLGL
+61 LTFSKHFHELGL
-73 NVPEVLAVNDDK
+73 NVPEVFAVNGEK

-106 ATAGPS
+106 IAGGPS
-112 TFPMVSGTTKSGT
+112 TGSGTAYSENV
-125 TAFMDDKLIELYKKA
+125 IELYKKA
-140 LSHLVKLQVLGHQG
+140 LSHLVKLHVLGHKG
-154 LDYSK
+154 LDYTK
-159 AYPTECF
+159 AYPTERF
-166 DRQSIL
+166 DRQAIL

-193 TRLNRDFSAFAD
+193 TRLGKDFEAFAD
-205 FVSQAPCD
+205 FISQAPCD

-228 DNDLY
+228 DGELY

-268 VLFYKSELSRHLNP
+268 IQYYKEELKQFVDP
-282 EEVRFDLYQP
+282 EEVKFDLYQP

-331 WNESH
+331 WNEKH
-336 PLNNYPELQN
+336 PINDYPELQK
-346 VITQLSTLNSKL
+346 VISQLSTLNYPTDSQLSTLNSK
-358 STLNSK
+358 
-364 LPTLNSKLSTLNS
+364 
-377 KLPTLNSQLSTLNS
+377 
-391 QLPTDPQ
+391 
-398 LSTLNSKLPTLNSQL
+398 L
-413 TVTINSFSFRKG
+413 TVTINSFSFKKG

-449 EPEFKAKTGRD
+449 EPEFKTKTGRE

-480 KGIVSQSVENYKE
+480 KAVIGQSVDNYRE
-493 RHFSH
+493 RHFSN

-516 QTIYEWLKKTYPDIH
+516 QTIYEWLKATYPDIH
-531 LILNHIERKI
+531 VVLNHIERKI
-541 KEEHNA
+541 KEEYNA

>member
-1 MQIIEIQ
+1 MQIPDIQSILAELTRSIGEIPNEIQ
-8 QNIENLTLSVG
+8 
-19 RKPLEIMPIAESG
+19 PIAESG

-40 VTETGS
+40 VTDKRS
-46 LIGTYSENTEENEAF
+46 LIGTYSSNIEENEAF
-61 FAFSRHFRDLGL
+61 LCFSKHFHDLGL
-73 NVPEVLAVNDDK
+73 NVPEVFAVNAER

-106 ATAGPS
+106 VAGG
-112 TFPMVSGTTKSGT
+112 FGENNV
-125 TAFMDDKLIELYKKA
+125 ELFKKA
-140 LSHLVKLQVLGHQG
+140 LHHLVKLQVLGHQG

-159 AYPTECF
+159 AYPTERF
-166 DRQSIL
+166 DRQAII

-193 TRLNRDFSAFAD
+193 TRLGKDFEAFAD

-228 DNDLY
+228 DNELY

-268 VLFYKSELSRHLNP
+268 VEYYKAELSQYLNP
-282 EEVRFDLYQP
+282 EAVKFDTYQP
-292 YFVYLRLLQVLGAY
+292 YFVYLRLMQVLGAY

-323 YALKELKT
+323 YALKEIQALAQAQ
-331 WNESH
+331 
-336 PLNNYPELQN
+336 PLNNYPELQHIIQQFN
-346 VITQLSTLNSKL
+346 KIEQRYQAILQP
-358 STLNSK
+358 
-364 LPTLNSKLSTLNS
+364 PTGK
-377 KLPTLNSQLSTLNS
+377 
-391 QLPTDPQ
+391 
-398 LSTLNSKLPTLNSQL
+398 L
-413 TVTINSFSFRKG
+413 TVTVNSFSFKKG
-425 YPNDFSGN
+425 YPSDFSGN

-449 EPEFKAKTGRD
+449 EPEFKTKTGRD

-480 KGIVSQSVENYKE
+480 KAIVGQSVDNYRE
-493 RHFSH
+493 RHFSN

-516 QTIYEWLKKTYPDIH
+516 QTIYDWLKATYPDIH
-531 LILNHIERKI
+531 LKLNHIERKI
-541 KEEHNA
+541 TEEHNA

>member
-1 MQIIEIQ
+1 MQTPDI
-8 QNIENLTLSVG
+8 QNILAELTRSIDET
-19 RKPLEIMPIAESG
+19 PTEILPIAASG
-32 SARKYFRI
+32 SARKYYRI
-40 VTETGS
+40 VTDKRT

-61 FAFSRHFRDLGL
+61 LTFSKHFHSMGL
-73 NVPEVLAVNDDK
+73 NVPEVFAVNEDK

-106 ATAGPS
+106 MVNVGPS
-112 TFPMVSGTTKSGT
+112 TGSGTSVYTGSGT
-125 TAFMDDKLIELYKKA
+125 LIELYKKA
-140 LSHLVKLQVLGHQG
+140 LCHLVKLQVLGHQG

-159 AYPTECF
+159 AYPTERF
-166 DRQSIL
+166 DRQAII

-193 TRLNRDFSAFAD
+193 TRLGKDFEAFAD

-228 DNDLY
+228 NGDLY

-256 KAQIPQAVRDEL
+256 KAQIPQAIRNEL
-268 VLFYKSELSRHLNP
+268 VDYYKAELSQYMNP
-282 EEVRFDLYQP
+282 EAVKFDTYQP
-292 YFVYLRLLQVLGAY
+292 YFVYLRLMQVLGAY

-331 WNESH
+331 WNEKH
-336 PLNNYPELQN
+336 PLNAYPELQH
-346 VITQLSTLNSKL
+346 VLSQLSTLNY
-358 STLNSK
+358 
-364 LPTLNSKLSTLNS
+364 PT
-377 KLPTLNSQLSTLNS
+377 TLNSQLSTLNS
-391 QLPTDPQ
+391 
-398 LSTLNSKLPTLNSQL
+398 KL

-449 EPEFKAKTGRD
+449 EPEFKNKTGRD

-480 KGIVSQSVENYKE
+480 KGIVGQSVDNYRE
-493 RHFSH
+493 RHFSN

-516 QTIYEWLKKTYPDIH
+516 QTIYEWLKATYPDIH
-531 LILNHIERKI
+531 LKLNHIERKI
-541 KEEHNA
+541 TEETGL

>member
-1 MQIIEIQ
+1 MQVVDIQNSLAELTRSIGKNPVEI
-8 QNIENLTLSVG
+8 L
-19 RKPLEIMPIAESG
+19 PIAESG

-46 LIGTYSENTEENEAF
+46 LIGTYSNNTEENEAF
-61 FAFSRHFRDLGL
+61 LAFCRHFHSLGL
-73 NVPEVLAVNDDK
+73 NVPEVLAVNGDK

-91 DFGDDNLFAHVQKAL
+91 DFGDDNLFAHVQRTLTAN
-106 ATAGPS
+106 AGPS
-112 TFPMVSGTTKSGT
+112 AGSG
-125 TAFMDDKLIELYKKA
+125 ALIELYKQA
-140 LSHLVKLQVLGHQG
+140 LKHLVKFQCLGHQG
-154 LDYSK
+154 LDYGK
-159 AYPTECF
+159 AYPTERF
-166 DRQSIL
+166 DRQAIL
-172 DDLNYFKYY
+172 ADLNYFKYY
-181 FVKPHEEIDFNE
+181 FVKPHEEIEFNE
-193 TRLNRDFSAFAD
+193 TRLDKDFAAFAD

-228 DNDLY
+228 DNELY

-268 VLFYKSELSRHLNP
+268 IQYYKEELKRFVNP
-282 EEVRFDLYQP
+282 EDVKFDTYQP

-331 WNESH
+331 WNENH
-336 PLNNYPELQN
+336 PLDDYPELQQ
-346 VITQLSTLNSKL
+346 IISQLSTLNY
-358 STLNSK
+358 
-364 LPTLNSKLSTLNS
+364 PTDA
-377 KLPTLNSQLSTLNS
+377 QLSTLNS
-391 QLPTDPQ
+391 QL
-398 LSTLNSKLPTLNSQL
+398 
-413 TVTINSFSFRKG
+413 TVTVNSFSFKKG

-449 EPEFKAKTGRD
+449 EPEFKTKTGRD

-469 KPPVHVFLDHV
+469 KPAVHVFLDHV
-480 KGIVSQSVENYKE
+480 KAIVGQSVDNYRE
-493 RHFSH
+493 RHFSN

-516 QTIYEWLKKTYPDIH
+516 QTLYEWLKATYPDIH
-531 LILNHIERKI
+531 VVLNHIERKI

>member
-1 MQIIEIQ
+1 MQTTDTQYILAE
-8 QNIENLTLSVG
+8 LTRSIGETPKDIL
-19 RKPLEIMPIAESG
+19 PIAESG

-40 VTETGS
+40 ITDNCS
-46 LIGTYSENTEENEAF
+46 LIGTYSSNIEENEAF
-61 FAFSRHFRDLGL
+61 LAFSKHFHDLGL
-73 NVPEVLAVNDDK
+73 NVPEVFAVNEER

-106 ATAGPS
+106 MSDSRFASLRGTKQSSS
-112 TFPMVSGTTKSGT
+112 TDYGT
-125 TAFMDDKLIELYKKA
+125 LISLYKKA
-140 LSHLVKLQVLGHQG
+140 LSHLVKLQVLGHKG

-159 AYPTECF
+159 AYPTERF
-166 DRQSIL
+166 DRQAII

-193 TRLNRDFSAFAD
+193 TRLGKDFEAFAD

-223 NIMVK
+223 NIMIK
-228 DNDLY
+228 DGELY

-256 KAQIPQAVRDEL
+256 KAQIPQAMRDEL
-268 VLFYKSELSRHLNP
+268 VEYYKAELSRYLSP
-282 EEVRFDLYQP
+282 ETVKFDTYQP
-292 YFVYLRLLQVLGAY
+292 YFVYLRLMQVLGAY

-323 YALKELKT
+323 YALREIEALSKAT
-331 WNESH
+331 
-336 PLNNYPELQN
+336 PLTAYPELQS
-346 VITQLSTLNSKL
+346 VI
-358 STLNSK
+358 
-364 LPTLNSKLSTLNS
+364 
-377 KLPTLNSQLSTLNS
+377 SQLN
-391 QLPTDPQ
+391 
-398 LSTLNSKLPTLNSQL
+398 KLDAKYAALIAPPAGKL
-413 TVTINSFSFRKG
+413 TVTINSFSFKKG
-425 YPNDFSGN
+425 YPSDFSGN
-433 GGGFVFDCRAL
+433 GGGYVFDCRAL

-449 EPEFKAKTGRD
+449 EPQFKTKTGRD

-480 KGIVSQSVENYKE
+480 KGIVGQSVDNYRE
-493 RHFSH
+493 RHFSN

-516 QTIYEWLKKTYPDIH
+516 QTIYDWLKATYPDIH
-531 LILNHIERKI
+531 LKLNHIERKI
-541 KEEHNA
+541 TEEHNA

>member
-1 MQIIEIQ
+1 MQTTDI
-8 QNIENLTLSVG
+8 QNILAESTRSIG
-19 RKPLEIMPIAESG
+19 ETPLEILPIAESG

-40 VTETGS
+40 ITNKRT
-46 LIGTYSENTEENEAF
+46 LIGTYSSNVEENEAF
-61 FAFSRHFRDLGL
+61 LTFSKHFHKQKL
-73 NVPEVLAVNDDK
+73 NVPEVYAVNEEN

-91 DFGDDNLFAHVQKAL
+91 DFGDDNLFNHVQNAL
-106 ATAGPS
+106 
-112 TFPMVSGTTKSGT
+112 VSGGYGENTI
-125 TAFMDDKLIELYKKA
+125 ALFKKA
-140 LSHLVKLQVLGHQG
+140 LEHLAKFQVIGHQG

-159 AYPTECF
+159 AYPTPCF
-166 DRQSIL
+166 DRQAIL
-172 DDLNYFKYY
+172 GDLNYFKYY

-193 TRLNRDFSAFAD
+193 TRLGKDFEAFAD

-228 DNDLY
+228 DDELY

-256 KAQIPQAVRDEL
+256 KAQIPQTTRDEL
-268 VLFYKSELSRHLNP
+268 VLYYKKVLSQFIDP
-282 EEVRFDLYQP
+282 ETVRFDTYQP
-292 YFVYLRLLQVLGAY
+292 YFVYLRLMQVLGAY

-323 YALKELKT
+323 YALRELNT
-331 WNESH
+331 WNENH
-336 PLNNYPELQN
+336 PLNDYPELQK
-346 VITQLSTLNSKL
+346 VI
-358 STLNSK
+358 
-364 LPTLNSKLSTLNS
+364 
-377 KLPTLNSQLSTLNS
+377 SQLSTINY
-391 QLPTDPQ
+391 Q
-398 LSTLNSKLPTLNSQL
+398 LSTINSKL
-413 TVTINSFSFRKG
+413 TVTINSFSYKKG

-449 EPEFKAKTGRD
+449 EPQFKTKTGRD
-460 WEVIDYLMA
+460 YEVIDYLMA
-469 KPPVHVFLDHV
+469 KPPVHVFLNHV

-493 RHFSH
+493 RHFSN

-516 QTIYEWLKKTYPDIH
+516 QTIYEWLKTTYPDIH
-531 LILNHIERKI
+531 LKLNHIERKI
-541 KEEHNA
+541 TEKHNA